1 MVRPRKDDDDLPA
14 PRRRPPATTPE
25 QRENQMVALA
35 TDLVEKKLR
44 NGTATSQETVHF
56 LKLATGREEL
66 EREKLRSENELLKA
80 RVASLASGAE
90 VESLYRE
97 AIAAM
102 TSYKPAPH
110 PDDEYNDV

>member
-1 MVRPRKDDDDLPA
+1 MARPRKDDDDIPI
-14 PRRRPPATTPE
+14 PRRPPATTPE
-25 QRENQMVALA
+25 ARENQLIGLA

-44 NGTATSQETVHF
+44 NGTATSQEIVHL
-56 LKLATGREEL
+56 LKYASGRERL
-66 EREKLRSENELLKA
+66 EREKIENENELLRA
-80 RVASLASGAE
+80 RVKSLASGAE

-102 TSYKPAPH
+102 TSYKPDPH